1 MNRSMS
7 ALFVA
12 SAAALTLSTPCR
24 AQFVVFDP
32 TNFVE
37 NALTAA
43 RTLQE
48 INNQVQQLQHE
59 AQMLINQARNL
70 TTLPFDI
77 VPRLRALLAN
87 TQALIN
93 VAQGVGFRL
102 NSAQAT
108 FARFYPVAYGPGQS
122 GAAMAA
128 DAAQRWLHSLQSLQT
143 AVSLQAQAAENLPAD
158 EASLADLVGQSQGA
172 IGALQAMQATNQLLA
187 LQARQS
193 IQGQQLR
200 LAQDRS
206 VALEQARSIAA
217 EARAAEVRRRFQG
230 SGVQYTPQP
239 VDFYGFAP

>member
-1 MNRSMS
+1 MTRRFRLVLLSG
-7 ALFVA
+7 AV
-12 SAAALTLSTPCR
+12 AAALATPCR

-43 RTLQE
+43 HTLQE
-48 INNQVQQLQHE
+48 ISNQVQQLQHE

-87 TQALIN
+87 TQSLIN

-102 NSAQAT
+102 NTAQST
-108 FARFYPVAYGPGQS
+108 FARFYPTAYGPAQS

-128 DAAQRWLHSLQSLQT
+128 DAAQRWLHTLQSLQT
-143 AVSLQAQAAENLPAD
+143 AVSLQAQAAENLSTD

-193 IQGQQLR
+193 IQGQELR

-206 VALEQARSIAA
+206 VALEQARSIAD

-239 VDFYGFAP
+239 VNFYGF